1 MTPEKKLKIIPWI
14 VGLGLFIENIDITVI
29 NTSLPEIAHSLHTDP
44 LDLKIG
50 ITSYLLTLTAL
61 IPISGYIADR
71 IGTKKTFLLAIAI
84 FMLGSAV
91 CGFANSLNL
100 LVAGRLVQGAGGAI
114 MAPVGRL
121 ILVKTFA
128 QSKFVQ
134 AFSYVVIVGQM
145 ATVIGPIVGGLTTNF
160 FNWRFIFFVNIP
172 IGIFALVMVS
182 LLFDNIKEV
191 IIPRF
196 DWVGFLLFSLA
207 SSFIIL
213 PLTLLTQ
220 KESVNFIEYYF
231 LIFGVFLLGLYL
243 FYSKKVLN
251 PIINLN
257 LFKLRTYRLSSI
269 GNIISRS
276 AIGGIPFMLP
286 LLFQLNFGFSVL
298 KASEFL
304 LPYGVGFLSAK
315 FILKKILNFFG
326 FKKVLLLNT
335 LILSTLLLVF
345 STFNTHT
352 NIIFLIVI
360 LYVFGSLTSLH
371 FSCMS
376 ILNYTDIKKESLSQ
390 ATSLSSVIQQF
401 SLGLSVCLV
410 AGCLVFFDHTPAND
424 DYIPLYAFKYTFYF
438 LSSIMI
444 CACLCFMRLYNTDGD
459 QVLNRSTKTEQ
470 A

>member
-1 MTPEKKLKIIPWI
+1 MSPEKKLKIIPWV

-29 NTSLPEIAHSLHTDP
+29 NTSLPEIAYSLQTDP

-84 FMLGSAV
+84 FMFGSLV
-91 CGFANSLNL
+91 CGFATNIHT
-100 LVAGRLVQGAGGAI
+100 LVAGRLIQGGGGAI

-121 ILVKTFA
+121 ILVKTFSRA
-128 QSKFVQ
+128 KFVQ

-145 ATVIGPIVGGLTTNF
+145 ATVIGPIVGGITTNF
-160 FNWRFIFFVNIP
+160 FDWRFIFFVNIP
-172 IGIFALVMVS
+172 IGIFALIMVKI
-182 LLFDNIKEV
+182 LFENIKSLDV
-191 IIPRF
+191 PRF
-196 DWVGFLLFSLA
+196 DWIGFFIFSAA

-220 KESVNFIEYYF
+220 KESVSFVEYYF
-231 LIFGVFLLGLYL
+231 LIFGTFLLGLYFL
-243 FYSKKVLN
+243 YSKKISN

-257 LFKLRTYRLSSI
+257 LFKIRTYRLSSI

-298 KASEFL
+298 QASEFL
-304 LPYGVGFLSAK
+304 LPYGIGFLSAK
-315 FILKKILNFFG
+315 FILKKILNLYG
-326 FKKVLLLNT
+326 FKKVLLSN
-335 LILSTLLLVF
+335 TLLLSSLLLIF

-352 NIIFLIVI
+352 SIILLIII

-376 ILNYTDIKKESLSQ
+376 ILNYTDIEKEQLSQ

-401 SLGLSVCLV
+401 SLGLSVCMV
-410 AGCLVFFDHTPAND
+410 AGCLVFFDRTPSD
-424 DYIPLYAFKYTFYF
+424 DDFIPLYAFKYTFYF
-438 LSSIMI
+438 LSSCMF
-444 CACLCFMRLYNTDGD
+444 CACLCFMRLYQTDGD
-459 QVLNRSTKTEQ
+459 QVLNRTPKTEQ